1 MLTLKRAGQTFYN
14 MTEVCDFIR
23 RSRTTVWRWKQEEK
37 IPKGRR
43 YRDKELLF
51 TQQEM
56 ESIYAY
62 AHRMSLD
69 EASAELKHQLRLF

>member
-1 MLTLKRAGQTFYN
+1 MPINRAGQTFYTL
-14 MTEVCDFIR
+14 TEVCEYVK

-51 TQQEM
+51 TYQEM
-56 ESIYAY
+56 ESIFAY
-62 AHRMSLD
+62 AHRMTLD